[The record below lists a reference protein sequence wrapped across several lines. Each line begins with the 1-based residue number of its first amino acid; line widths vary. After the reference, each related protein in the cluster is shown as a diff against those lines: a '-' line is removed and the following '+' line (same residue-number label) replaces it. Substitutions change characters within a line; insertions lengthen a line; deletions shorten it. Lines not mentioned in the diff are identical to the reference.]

1 MLLTEDYSKEEIEDI
16 FDDMKCQFADFED
29 DIPFD
34 IYDVSSILRWLA
46 PHNRKTLGRCTYQG
60 GRYYISLNPNLLKFG
75 NDGYN
80 IIKDV
85 IAHEL
90 CHTLPGCL
98 NHGPEFHKYARLI
111 GQLMGYKIDT
121 KADVDASNYFGKY
134 LPDANYRL
142 ICNKCGNEIPK
153 SNMCDAVKNPSRYKC
168 SKCGGTLD
176 SYKLNKFSN
185 EYELYKTH
193 EEAPEYK
200 YSIICPDCDW
210 RMNNKTR
217 NASFSKYVNAL
228 NHGDSLVCPRCGKHD
243 LYAIDNGKEVHSD
256 EEYLDWLA

>member
-1 MLLTEDYSKEEIEDI
+1 MILTEEYTKEDIEDI
-16 FDDMKCQFADFED
+16 FEDMKYQFADFED

-34 IYDVSSILRWLA
+34 IYDVSSILKWLA

-75 NDGYN
+75 DDGYN
-80 IIKDV
+80 VIKDV

-90 CHTLPGCL
+90 CHTLPGCF
-98 NHGPEFHKYARLI
+98 NHGSEFHKYARLI

-121 KADVDASNYFGKY
+121 KADVDASGYFRKY
-134 LPDANYRL
+134 LPDANYKL
-142 ICNKCGNEIPK
+142 ICNKCGNEISK
-153 SNMCDAVKNPSRYKC
+153 SHMCDAVTNPSRYKC
-168 SKCGGTLD
+168 AKCGGTLD

-193 EEAPEYK
+193 EDEPEYK

-210 RMNNKTR
+210 KMNNKTR

-228 NHGDSLVCPRCGKHD
+228 NHGNSLVCPRCGKHN
-243 LYAIDNGKEVHSD
+243 LYAIDNGKEVHVD